1 MSKAGGF
8 AAFLVVFGLV
18 VFAAAAGSHAQ
29 DHDRDQDRWAAP
41 FGGTW
46 SAKFTAMSEYSFRGI
61 SLTERQPGAQA
72 TIGYTLPI
80 VPEKLDLYLEAW
92 GGNVRFAPA
101 VSTEVTASASLV
113 FHGFADKLTVWL
125 QASRYNYP
133 ESAPELGY
141 NYNEFG
147 VWASWDFGPVLFDAS
162 VYWAP
167 QYFAF
172 AGNAWYKEAE
182 VTVPLTFIRLGKDF
196 RLKAFALAGNQYI
209 ERYINNGL
217 PGDNYWNW
225 EIGLRLRYGAST
237 ELTLSYVDTNL
248 DVAGCSNSRNCDA
261 RVIAKL
267 SRTF

>member
-1 MSKAGGF
+1 MRKAGGF
-8 AAFLVVFGLV
+8 AAFFLLVFG
-18 VFAAAAGSHAQ
+18 AAGSHA
-29 DHDRDQDRWAAP
+29 QDRWAAP

-61 SLTERQPGAQA
+61 SLTERQPGGQA

-80 VPEKLDLYLEAW
+80 AEKLDLYLEAW

-101 VSTEVTASASLV
+101 VSTEITASASLV

-125 QASRYNYP
+125 SASRYNYP
-133 ESAPELGY
+133 ESAPGLGY

-147 VWASWDFGPVLFDAS
+147 VWAGYDCGSVRLDAS
-162 VYWAP
+162 VYWTP
-167 QYFAF
+167 QYYAF
-172 AGNAWYKEAE
+172 SGNAWYKEAE
-182 VTVPLTFIRLGKDF
+182 VTVPLKFIRLGKDF
-196 RLKAFALAGNQYI
+196 RLKAFALAGNQYV
-209 ERYINNGL
+209 ERYLNNGL

-248 DVAGCSNSRNCDA
+248 DVAGCSNTRNCEA

-267 SRTF
+267 SKTF